1 LTFSTHYPYSLAEL
15 ATIAAG
21 IEPFGS
27 TIVINV
33 VLVPYSVL
41 SNIHPAIR
49 SSPLTESFIGGN
61 SGTSSDFAT
70 TTHLLSSRNTLD
82 TKTKSLDFTTILIV
96 LNL

>member
-1 LTFSTHYPYSLAEL
+1 MTFSTHYPYSLAEL

-27 TIVINV
+27 TIVIKV

-49 SSPLTESFIGGN
+49 SSPLTESLIGGN

-70 TTHLLSSRNTLD
+70 TTHLLSSRNTLE
-82 TKTKSLDFTTILIV
+82 TKTKSLDFTTIFIV